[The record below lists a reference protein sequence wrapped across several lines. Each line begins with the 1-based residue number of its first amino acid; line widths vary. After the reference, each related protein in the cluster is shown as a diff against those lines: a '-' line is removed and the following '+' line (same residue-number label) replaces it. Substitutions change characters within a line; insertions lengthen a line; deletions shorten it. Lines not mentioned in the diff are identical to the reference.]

1 MTNEPD
7 ANNLFNPFM
16 LWTDLGMRAA
26 EAAVASTQSMTE
38 GADRLT
44 RAAANAEIPDANDE
58 ASSTGDNTS
67 TWATAGLGG
76 MADMQRMMWEMTTRS
91 WMQWM
96 SMAGNL
102 MSAGAG
108 VGLARKVAH
117 QPNPLKVV
125 HDNVEHAL
133 ASPEPKSRPRKAATK
148 RRTSHKH

>member
-26 EAAVASTQSMTE
+26 EAAVASTQNMTE

-44 RAAANAEIPDANDE
+44 RAAASAEADADDE
-58 ASSTGDNTS
+58 GPGDNAN
-67 TWATAGLGG
+67 TWASASLGG
-76 MADMQRMMWEMTTRS
+76 MADMQRMMWEMTTRN
-91 WMQWM
+91 WMHWM

-108 VGLARKVAH
+108 VGLARTIAH

-133 ASPEPKSRPRKAATK
+133 ASPEPKARPRKVAAR
-148 RRTSHKH
+148 RRTSQRH

>member
-7 ANNLFNPFM
+7 ASNLFNPFM

-26 EAAVASTQSMTE
+26 EAAVASTQNMTD

-44 RAAANAEIPDANDE
+44 RAAAGAQADADDE
-58 ASSTGDNTS
+58 GPGESAN
-67 TWATAGLGG
+67 TWASASLGG
-76 MADMQRMMWEMTTRS
+76 MAGMQRMMWEMTTRS

-108 VGLARKVAH
+108 VGLARTIAH

-133 ASPEPKSRPRKAATK
+133 ASPEPKARPRKAAA
-148 RRTSHKH
+148 RRRASQRH